1 MNTDQL
7 GANTSCLAGLSL
19 QEAIEQ
25 IRDLGFHGITLLAFA
40 NTRHRYGDLAGF
52 WFRDMS
58 GVERQELRGLL
69 SSFDRI
75 VLHAPFAGLPLVAY
89 DPRLEQLA
97 ADRVK
102 ESIEAAEYLGARV
115 VIVHAHPRPN
125 FALAEYWDGL
135 VAAFRDLGEYA
146 APRGVQLGLETG
158 FPDSVDRFV
167 DLLEAI
173 GHHSVGA
180 TLDCGHMSRYV
191 DSDLWGTP
199 AGAVQLNAQLID
211 MVRQLGPLTVHCQLH
226 DVELAG
232 WRDHCAVGR
241 GVIEWEP
248 FLAALESLDY
258 QGMLEFELEEREGV
272 VALKESKSRI
282 ESMIPRLRR
291 PRRRAA

>member
-1 MNTDQL
+1 MNIDQL
-7 GANTSCLAGLSL
+7 GANTSCLAGISL

-25 IRDLGFHGITLLAFA
+25 IRDLGFHGITLFAFA

-58 GVERQELRGLL
+58 EVERQELKRQL
-69 SSFDRI
+69 SGFDKK

-97 ADRVK
+97 IDRVK
-102 ESIEAAEYLGARV
+102 ESVEAAEYLGAQV
-115 VIVHAHPRPN
+115 VIVHANSRPN
-125 FALAEYWDGL
+125 FSLAEYWDDL
-135 VAAFRDLGEYA
+135 VTTFRELGEYA
-146 APRGVQLGLETG
+146 APKGVQLGIETG

-226 DVELAG
+226 DVELLS
-232 WRDHCAVGR
+232 WTDHRAVGR
-241 GVIEWEP
+241 GVIEYEP
-248 FLAALESLDY
+248 FLAELESLDY
-258 QGMLEFELEEREGV
+258 QGMLEFELEEKDEV
-272 VALKESKSRI
+272 AALKESKSRI
-282 ESMIPRLRR
+282 ESMILRLSR